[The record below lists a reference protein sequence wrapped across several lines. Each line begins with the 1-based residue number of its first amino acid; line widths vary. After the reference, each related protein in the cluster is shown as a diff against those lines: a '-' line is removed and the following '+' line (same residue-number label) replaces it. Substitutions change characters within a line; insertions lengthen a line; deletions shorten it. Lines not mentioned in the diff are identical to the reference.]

1 MNDSQQAALDRY
13 KQHFDAEQYE
23 GIAGLFASNLY
34 SERDDPNVVAGLNLL
49 IDTCLEVCGSVPHAE
64 SWHRFAVYCGQN
76 SILKFT
82 VDAVVRYLRHF
93 AEDDVRVDDFEC
105 TAKALLVAYS
115 AQSDANHASTQAN
128 GIHTWQGR
136 AAYDLFV
143 ASDYFIQVAIQ
154 LLAHGDPIYT
164 REKLQ
169 AGLGRITS
177 ALYEGVRASDDP
189 ALFDF
194 KSVYFP
200 DEHDT

>member
-1 MNDSQQAALDRY
+1 MNDPQEAALDRY
-13 KQHFDAEQYE
+13 NQHFDAEQYE
-23 GIAGLFASNLY
+23 GIAGLLASNLY
-34 SERDDPNVVAGLNLL
+34 VERDDPRVVAALNLL
-49 IDTCLEVCGSVPHAE
+49 IDTTLELCGSVPHAG

-82 VDAVVRYLRHF
+82 VDAVVHYLRSF

-115 AQSDANHASTQAN
+115 AQSDANYASAQAN
-128 GIHTWQGR
+128 GIHSWQGR
-136 AAYDLFV
+136 AAYELLV
-143 ASDYFIQVAIQ
+143 ASDYFIQASNQ
-154 LLAHGDPIYT
+154 LLSYGNPTYT

-169 AGLGRITS
+169 AGLGRVTS

-189 ALFDF
+189 ALFNF